1 MPRIQIKQL
10 LAYTTEKESNPFNA
24 VNCTKHK
31 VNDGYR
37 ITIKDSKNRRINI
50 EQIFTYESGKCI
62 LYSENGLI
70 EFESMENSA
79 WFRIYKKSNDYSN
92 NWIENKQSRI
102 TRKIAII
109 NDQIKVISAMYTILE
124 KSDVNN
130 QIKKDLKMLKSKYL
144 QKLNVVNRADALTFK
159 KLTISN
165 QSKYTRIL

>member
-31 VNDGYR
+31 VNDNYR

-62 LYSENGLI
+62 LYSENGLL
-70 EFESMENSA
+70 EFDGLETSA

-92 NWIENKQSRI
+92 NWIKNKQFRI
-102 TRKIAII
+102 TRKISII
-109 NDQIKVISAMYTILE
+109 NDQIKIISAMDSILE
-124 KSDVNN
+124 KSDVNK
-130 QIKKDLKMLKSKYL
+130 QIKKDLKMLKLKYL
-144 QKLNVVNRADALTFK
+144 QNLNVVNRADDLNNK

-165 QSKYTRIL
+165 QSKYVRIV